1 MQGGALAPAPFPL
14 FPNTNFQVQV
24 QFQSDVEIGN
34 QDEGILV
41 QQDAT
46 DSQVQSGGNVA
57 GVNLHKA

>member
-1 MQGGALAPAPFPL
+1 MQTI
-14 FPNTNFQVQV
+14 PNTNFQVQV
-24 QFQSDVEIGN
+24 WFQSDMEIGN

-46 DSQVQSGGNVA
+46 DSQVPSGGNVA